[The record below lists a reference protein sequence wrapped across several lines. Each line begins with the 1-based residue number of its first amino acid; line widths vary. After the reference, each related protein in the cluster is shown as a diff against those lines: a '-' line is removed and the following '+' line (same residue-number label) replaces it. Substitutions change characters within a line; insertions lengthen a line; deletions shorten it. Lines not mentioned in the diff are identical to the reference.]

1 MKKFLV
7 VSALVF
13 FQTLTAQIETAQKL
27 IVAIADDWDSNTG
40 ALYLF
45 DKTGSDWKKH
55 GSSWNVSFG
64 RAGLGWGIG
73 LHNNPKGEYVKVEG
87 DKRSPAGI
95 FELGA
100 LYGLKK
106 SAPEGVRYPYQP
118 LTNLTRCVD
127 DMISKAYNT
136 IIEEDSATKDWASDE
151 KMGRVDPDYRYVL
164 VVKHNPGNEKGK
176 GSCVFLHIV
185 NTPTTGCTAMN
196 EEDMLTLLRWLD
208 PKKKILIVQLPHSVY
223 HSMRTAW
230 KLPHLK

>member
-1 MKKFLV
+1 MKKI
-7 VSALVF
+7 F
-13 FQTLTAQIETAQKL
+13 FFILLFAGSLSAQIETAEQL
-27 IVAIADDWDSNTG
+27 VVAIADDWDSNAG
-40 ALYLF
+40 RIYLF
-45 DKTGSDWKKH
+45 DKTENGWKKYNE
-55 GSSWNVSFG
+55 SWNVSFG

-73 LHNNPKGEYVKVEG
+73 LHNIPKDEYLKVEG

-106 SAPEGVRYPYQP
+106 SAPGGVRYPYQP

-127 DMISKAYNT
+127 DTASKAYNT
-136 IIEEDSATKDWASDE
+136 IIEESPTTKDWTSDE
-151 KMGRVDPDYRYVL
+151 EMGRVDPDYRYVL
-164 VVKHNPGNEKGK
+164 VVKHNPGSEKGK
-176 GSCVFLHIV
+176 GSCIFLHVV
-185 NTPTTGCTAMN
+185 NTPTTGCTAMD

-230 KLPHLK
+230 KLPNLK